1 MRKDLLLA
9 GVLILVVLAMAAG
22 MYFYVQRQTSPITV
36 FAYNGDLP
44 EGTEITQQNVRQI
57 EIPRSAVTSDFAMSP
72 KDLQGFSVKQNVYN
86 GNIVYKSQLG
96 EAGKQAEE
104 LGTIDWTKYRKY
116 NVPINGMDSKITKG
130 KKVDLLFSGAGKPS
144 EGEQGGDENVEYA
157 KVFMQNVLV
166 YSSSFDNAKEEGDT
180 TKGYAVLVLTLDQI
194 EEVKA
199 RSRVGEIAL
208 IERDTT
214 AKSYET
220 LGYVVGNYSRKFT
233 GFGNAETGDY
243 VPNEDSFKSVDK

>member
-116 NVPINGMDSKITKG
+116 IPAAI
-130 KKVDLLFSGAGKPS
+130 AR
-144 EGEQGGDENVEYA
+144 
-157 KVFMQNVLV
+157 
-166 YSSSFDNAKEEGDT
+166 T
-180 TKGYAVLVLTLDQI
+180 TKISTPANN
-194 EEVKA
+194 K
-199 RSRVGEIAL
+199 SFL
-208 IERDTT
+208 IKTFLS
-214 AKSYET
+214 K
-220 LGYVVGNYSRKFT
+220 LKF
-233 GFGNAETGDY
+233 D
-243 VPNEDSFKSVDK
+243 